1 MTESPVE
8 KLQRLEGEYKVHM
21 EESYSTSGISLESS
35 ENENVLMS
43 MAKSIT
49 NAITGEGLEAECLS
63 IGSGAEP
70 TLGLAYLNEEKNKN
84 ACMKFAVKLQEIC
97 TLQKRIAKKHPTY
110 TVRLYRSKEIYRSHF
125 TFLSSFLS
133 YLLSYPTLLDL

>member
-1 MTESPVE
+1 MILLLTSCAILQKMTESPVE

-21 EESYSTSGISLESS
+21 EEFISTSGISLESS

-84 ACMKFAVKLQEIC
+84 ACMKFAIKLQEIC
-97 TLQKRIAKKHPTY
+97 TLQKELQKTPYVYCSVVQK
-110 TVRLYRSKEIYRSHF
+110 
-125 TFLSSFLS
+125 
-133 YLLSYPTLLDL
+133 

>member
-1 MTESPVE
+1 
-8 KLQRLEGEYKVHM
+8 
-21 EESYSTSGISLESS
+21 
-35 ENENVLMS
+35 MS

-70 TLGLAYLNEEKNKN
+70 TLGLAYFNEEKNKN

-97 TLQKRIAKKHPTY
+97 TLQKDCKKHPTY
-110 TVRLYRSKEIYRSHF
+110 TVRLYRSKNIPLPFYFSF
-125 TFLSSFLS
+125 FFSILSSLYILTFGFVRV
-133 YLLSYPTLLDL
+133 